1 MYFNWEPILAYPCK
15 KPSDKRI
22 ENLPLESISASVSF
36 VFNQKQILKGPLIS
50 KLPLFPSRVIV

>member
-36 VFNQKQILKGPLIS
+36 VFNQKQILKVP
-50 KLPLFPSRVIV
+50 